1 MSVYSESST
10 SSSEDLIEKISH
22 KKDSII
28 LLINNIILQLIK
40 QNESKK
46 NYNLIIKNQKNNIFS
61 YKKIPNLSVLDYLIR
76 IQKYSKIEEN
86 TLICS
91 LIYIDRFALSK
102 KIIITRYN
110 IHKIL
115 FLSILSSLKWNEDLK
130 YKIDYYSKISGI
142 PKQDLFNLEEEF
154 AEMIKF
160 NYYIKENVFNE
171 YKNYINKSI
180 KE

>member
-10 SSSEDLIEKISH
+10 SSSEDLIEKNH

-46 NYNLIIKNQKNNIFS
+46 NYNSIIKNQKNNIFS

-102 KIIITRYN
+102 K
-110 IHKIL
+110 
-115 FLSILSSLKWNEDLK
+115 
-130 YKIDYYSKISGI
+130 
-142 PKQDLFNLEEEF
+142 
-154 AEMIKF
+154 
-160 NYYIKENVFNE
+160 
-171 YKNYINKSI
+171 
-180 KE
+180 

>member
-61 YKKIPNLSVLDYLIR
+61 YEKIPNLSVLDYLIR
-76 IQKYSKIEEN
+76 I
-86 TLICS
+86 L
-91 LIYIDRFALSK
+91 D
-102 KIIITRYN
+102 II
-110 IHKIL
+110 
-115 FLSILSSLKWNEDLK
+115 F
-130 YKIDYYSKISGI
+130 
-142 PKQDLFNLEEEF
+142 
-154 AEMIKF
+154 IKF
-160 NYYIKENVFNE
+160 YFYQF
-171 YKNYINKSI
+171 YLL
-180 KE
+180 

>member
-1 MSVYSESST
+1 MSVYSDYST
-10 SSSEDLIEKISH
+10 SSEDLIEKKSPN
-22 KKDSII
+22 KNSII
-28 LLINNIILQLIK
+28 LLINNILLQLIQ

-61 YKKIPNLSVLDYLIR
+61 YEKIPKLSLLDYLIR
-76 IQKYSKIEEN
+76 IQKYSKIEDN

-102 KIIITRYN
+102 KIIITKYN

-115 FLSILSSLKWNEDLK
+115 FLSIFSSLKWNEDLK
-130 YKIDYYSKISGI
+130 YKIDYYCKISGI

-154 AEMIKF
+154 AEMLKF

-180 KE
+180 M